1 MFVGEIQHRR
11 QPIVIFTLERTAS
24 ELRFRARQHPLWK
37 RPQIDEGSKVVE
49 QALGQASSKKR
60 LTQAIETSLL
70 QLPGGADA
78 IAAVARKNQKRRRW
92 VAGGGASS
100 GSSVTPGNCV

>member
-49 QALGQASSKKR
+49 QALGQSSSKKR

-70 QLPGGADA
+70 QRPEGGDE
-78 IAAVARKNQKRRRW
+78 IAAVDRRNEKRRVCVVGVGVQSSHQ
-92 VAGGGASS
+92 VAA
-100 GSSVTPGNCV
+100 VPT